1 MAYNYAAFFEDPIDS
16 SIEPFHLPINEKLAF
31 IREAVSRNRTLT
43 EVLITGKHPKAGI
56 SDYDLVYFDSSDLSW
71 EAEDSVIR
79 TGHRIFKDLKAPVQ
93 IRNQARVHLW

>member
-43 EVLITGKHPKAGI
+43 EVLSRASTL
-56 SDYDLVYFDSSDLSW
+56 DLPGWYLNCLECSYWKTS
-71 EAEDSVIR
+71 
-79 TGHRIFKDLKAPVQ
+79 
-93 IRNQARVHLW
+93 